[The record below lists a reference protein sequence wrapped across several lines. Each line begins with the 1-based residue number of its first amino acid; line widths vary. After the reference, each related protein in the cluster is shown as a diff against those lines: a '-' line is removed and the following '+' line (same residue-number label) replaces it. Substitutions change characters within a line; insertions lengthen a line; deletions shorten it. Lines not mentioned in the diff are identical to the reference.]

1 MSKKIII
8 AIDGHSS
15 CGKSTLARDIAQL
28 LDITY
33 VDSGAMYRA
42 VTLFLLRNKLEI
54 DELVE
59 ILPTLDIYFQKNT
72 DTGKQETYLKDE
84 RVEDEIRKMSVSN
97 KVSYV
102 AENKEVRSY
111 LVGLQKKMAEDS
123 SLVMD
128 GRDIGTVVFPKADL
142 KIFMTASPEVRA
154 QRRYDELKEAHPKLT
169 LQEVLDNITNRDFID
184 ENREITP
191 LKKAEDAW
199 VLDNSLL
206 SREEQL
212 QFVEKE
218 LKERNLL

>member
-42 VTLFLLRNKLEI
+42 VTLYLLRNKLEI

-102 AENKEVRSY
+102 AENKEVRAY

>member
-72 DTGKQETYLKDE
+72 DTGKQETYLKNE

-102 AENKEVRSY
+102 AENKEVRAY

>member
-84 RVEDEIRKMSVSN
+84 RVEDEIRKMSVSK

-102 AENKEVRSY
+102 AENKEVRAY

>member
-102 AENKEVRSY
+102 AENKEVRTY

>member
-102 AENKEVRSY
+102 AENKEVRAY

>member
-84 RVEDEIRKMSVSN
+84 RVEDEIRKMSISN

-102 AENKEVRSY
+102 AENKEVRAY

>member
-206 SREEQL
+206 SREDQL